1 MAAILALCTG
11 LIIGARFKVVRL
23 IAATA
28 VICTMA
34 FCIGL
39 SSGLE
44 LACIRA
50 AQMWLCLTTGFALA
64 LVGSWLV
71 AKAAPKLPFLASE
84 RSRRI

>member
-1 MAAILALCTG
+1 VAAILTLCAG
-11 LIIGARFKVVRL
+11 LLIGAQFGAFRL
-23 IAATA
+23 IATAA
-28 VICTMA
+28 VICTAA

-50 AQMWLCLTTGFALA
+50 AQMWFCLTTGFVLA
-64 LVGSWLV
+64 VVSSWLV
-71 AKAAPKLPFLASE
+71 AKAAPRLPFLRSE